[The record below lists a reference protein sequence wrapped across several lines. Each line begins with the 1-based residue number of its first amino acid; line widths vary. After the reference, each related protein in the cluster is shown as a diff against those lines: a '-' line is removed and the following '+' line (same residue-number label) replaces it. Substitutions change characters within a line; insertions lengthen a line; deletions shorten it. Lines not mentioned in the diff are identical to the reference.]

1 MQSTSSITE
10 EQQLVEKLISGD
22 RSSGRIFLE
31 QYGDLI
37 WSIIHAI
44 DNRSNTMESEDLFME
59 TLKHL
64 FDNDY
69 KVLKQF
75 KWQCKLSTY
84 IYMVTRRY
92 ILDIIQR
99 ENRIKRRICHE
110 VTPDAIMIECDEEN
124 DKYSEIQINAYKDAM
139 NKLDPKDAIF
149 IRMLVIEN
157 KSTSEVMAFFG
168 WNSEN
173 SVYSRKN
180 KVIAKL
186 RSLSKK
192 AIQKKGLV

>member
-1 MQSTSSITE
+1 
-10 EQQLVEKLISGD
+10 
-22 RSSGRIFLE
+22 
-31 QYGDLI
+31 
-37 WSIIHAI
+37 
-44 DNRSNTMESEDLFME
+44 MESEDLFME

-99 ENRIKRRICHE
+99 ENRIKSRICHE

-124 DKYSEIQINAYKDAM
+124 NKYSEIQINAYKDAM
-139 NKLDPKDAIF
+139 NKLDPKDALF
-149 IRMLVIEN
+149 IKMLVIEN
-157 KSTSEVMAFFG
+157 KSTSEVMTFFG

-186 RSLSKK
+186 RSLYKK

>member
-1 MQSTSSITE
+1 MK
-10 EQQLVEKLISGD
+10 KLMY
-22 RSSGRIFLE
+22 L
-31 QYGDLI
+31 LI
-37 WSIIHAI
+37 IVINLLLNINLSAQ
-44 DNRSNTMESEDLFME
+44 ESML
-59 TLKHL
+59 
-64 FDNDY
+64 
-69 KVLKQF
+69 
-75 KWQCKLSTY
+75 
-84 IYMVTRRY
+84 IG
-92 ILDIIQR
+92 
-99 ENRIKRRICHE
+99 
-110 VTPDAIMIECDEEN
+110 
-124 DKYSEIQINAYKDAM
+124 EIQINAYKDAM